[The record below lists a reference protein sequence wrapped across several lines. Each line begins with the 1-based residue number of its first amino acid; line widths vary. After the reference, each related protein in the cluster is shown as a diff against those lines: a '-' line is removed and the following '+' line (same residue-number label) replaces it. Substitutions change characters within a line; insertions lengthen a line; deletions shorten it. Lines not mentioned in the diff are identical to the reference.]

1 MMLEPAARS
10 ENSCK
15 RCHRRKKR
23 CDKTLP
29 QCHACQHAKVACSFL
44 DDEAQVAS
52 YPIAYVRQLERRV
65 KDLEQRLASA
75 LTTQASHNEPSA
87 YAWDHDTEAHLS
99 DLGTAFLHSDSVT
112 NHSPTLPCDA
122 NPVLNFDP
130 LPVSPNKTRVSAP
143 RTDSLAEELRLLS
156 LEAAAERYLGSSS
169 GLSLA
174 KLTQTV
180 LQRLSPDQDGFVFDG
195 ESDDNQQSHESEPDT
210 SSNLNPIF
218 FEMHPSLASPLPLN
232 SLLGNTAEDFEDSM
246 ALSLLDASHISYI
259 LEFYFAHSHT
269 LYPMIRKGEFEAV
282 LWGTYADPLDPLAQS
297 PLWQFRIWMVLA
309 IGSTTYCSVSLMDET
324 ESVQFFNKAM
334 TYFESAMG
342 CGDLAGLEVLML
354 QVSYSFFNKIG
365 PNTWFLVGVA
375 ARMATG
381 MGLHTA
387 EVYQSLAVDAAEQQK
402 RIFFCLYMMDR
413 VVSLALGRPF
423 AIQDDDI
430 TVEPFS
436 DVDDEN
442 IKPDGITSTIN
453 LEPSTMA
460 VPLHILALRRIASD
474 IGTQVHSPKFSRQ
487 QSPEAREE
495 TLQSLHKRLLDWRR
509 SMPFPL
515 PDLQSKVPHLCTSW
529 FDLNYYTHVI
539 MLYRPSPLSPS
550 LDLAKMKILAEAS
563 GMAIRQAINMHR
575 QRRFAYNWLNL
586 VAIFNSALSLMYTST
601 AQTDDISLVLD
612 HARAIDDLELVVELL
627 EAFSTKF
634 SSAKK
639 IQGMVQT
646 VSAKLKVYMVPAV
659 GY

>member
-52 YPIAYVRQLERRV
+52 YPIAWIVGGPADSNSYVRQLERRV

-75 LTTQASHNEPSA
+75 LTPQTSQNEPIA
-87 YAWDHDTEAHLS
+87 YAWDQNTEAHLS
-99 DLGTAFLHSDSVT
+99 DLGTAFLHSDSVI
-112 NHSPTLPCDA
+112 NHSPPLPSDT
-122 NPVLNFDP
+122 NPVHSFDP
-130 LPVSPNKTRVSAP
+130 LPVSPNNTRVFAP

-195 ESDDNQQSHESEPDT
+195 ETDDNQQNYESQPDT
-210 SSNLNPIF
+210 PSNLNPIL

-232 SLLGNTAEDFEDSM
+232 SLLGNTAEDLENSM
-246 ALSLLDASHISYI
+246 ALGLLEPSHISYI

-282 LWGTYADPLDPLAQS
+282 LWGIYADPLDPLAHS

-342 CGDLAGLEVLML
+342 CGDLVRMDADESVHDTD
-354 QVSYSFFNKIG
+354 
-365 PNTWFLVGVA
+365 TWFLVGVA

-436 DVDDEN
+436 NVDDEN

-474 IGTQVHSPKFSRQ
+474 IGSQVHSPKFSRQ
-487 QSPEAREE
+487 KSPEAREE
-495 TLQSLHKRLLDWRR
+495 TLQSLDKRLLDWRR
-509 SMPFPL
+509 GMPFPL
-515 PDLQSKVPHLCTSW
+515 PDLQSKVAHLCTSW
-529 FDLNYYTHVI
+529 FDLNYYT
-539 MLYRPSPLSPS
+539 
-550 LDLAKMKILAEAS
+550 
-563 GMAIRQAINMHR
+563 QT
-575 QRRFAYNWLNL
+575 QRLFLRHYP
-586 VAIFNSALSLMYTST
+586 I
-601 AQTDDISLVLD
+601 
-612 HARAIDDLELVVELL
+612 
-627 EAFSTKF
+627 
-634 SSAKK
+634 
-639 IQGMVQT
+639 
-646 VSAKLKVYMVPAV
+646 
-659 GY
+659 